1 MTKILFVCLG
11 NICRSPLAEFVM
23 KDLVRQ
29 RGLEN
34 EFLIASAATS
44 DEELGNPIYPNM
56 AQTMR
61 RHKLPFSDHR
71 ATQLRRRDYD
81 AYDYLIGMDSWNLV
95 DMRRITGGD
104 AQGKIHR
111 LLDFSPYPRD
121 VADPWMTR
129 QFETAYTDI
138 VSGCECLL
146 TYILQHPN
154 RD

>member
-23 KDLVRQ
+23 KDLVQQ
-29 RGLEN
+29 RGLEDK
-34 EFLIASAATS
+34 FCIASAATS

-56 AQTMR
+56 VQTMR

-81 AYDYLIGMDSWNLV
+81 MYDYLVGMDSWNLT

-104 AQGKIHR
+104 TQGKIRR
-111 LLDFSPYPRD
+111 LLDFSPHPRD

-129 QFETAYTDI
+129 QFETAYAGI
-138 VSGCECLL
+138 VYGCECLL
-146 TYILQHPN
+146 TYLLQQPGS
-154 RD
+154 D